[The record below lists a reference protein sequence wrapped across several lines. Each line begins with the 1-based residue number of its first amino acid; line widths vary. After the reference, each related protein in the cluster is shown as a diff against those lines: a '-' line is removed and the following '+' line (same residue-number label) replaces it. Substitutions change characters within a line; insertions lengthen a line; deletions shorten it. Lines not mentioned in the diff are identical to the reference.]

1 MVRITDRAGVYE
13 CTVRLYQYGA
23 MGMGTHRGGWG
34 FLSPLAWL
42 PRWVCPP
49 RRRVLLP
56 PLTCLPALHDAMN
69 PAMMNP
75 DMMKAAQDM
84 MSKMSPEDMQ
94 KMMKMQQ
101 QMCAPP

>member
-1 MVRITDRAGVYE
+1 M
-13 CTVRLYQYGA
+13 L
-23 MGMGTHRGGWG
+23 
-34 FLSPLAWL
+34 WL

-101 QMCAPP
+101 QMCAPPERPRRKKFGTPACHLSLPIVRIACRALAGCKIPR